1 MMAKVRMH
9 TPPARTIK
17 RLSVRWD
24 RQRPIT
30 RGGVSD
36 HFVEEV
42 IP

>member
-17 RLSVRWD
+17 RLSFRWH

-30 RGGVSD
+30 RGRVSD
-36 HFVEEV
+36 HAEEV
-42 IP
+42 VE